1 MTFCPVRPVCCRDGI
16 AFGRAN
22 KRIPACLHR
31 IQILMSSLSWSGGED
46 VAGKQGGGNG
56 EPIVG
61 SDFPRR
67 NQKAAAD
74 LTATNVPMVQLDDE
88 REG

>member
-1 MTFCPVRPVCCRDGI
+1 
-16 AFGRAN
+16 
-22 KRIPACLHR
+22 
-31 IQILMSSLSWSGGED
+31 MSSLSWSGGED